1 MTKLEKNLFAW
12 VHKYETALTVLFCLA
27 ISMAMRYGMRGAF
40 SVDMRDYLLP
50 WLRQLKAAG
59 GLAGLSQPIGEY
71 NVPYMTILAVL
82 SYLPEHHWITAVK
95 VVSVVF
101 DLICAGLV
109 VCIARHLG
117 SRISVSVLLTVSLM
131 APQVVLNSSV
141 WGQCDAIYTAC
152 LLACALFL
160 LKKRYGLCWLFWGF
174 ALGFK
179 LQALFYFPALF
190 ILYILGQAGSIFWA
204 AMAPL
209 AYLIGL
215 VPALIAG
222 RPLLNTLTIYLTQVG
237 LYNDLTMCMPNF
249 YDLVT
254 GYIPLVSP
262 FGTMFA
268 ASLLLLFAMWMYLN
282 HPVLNDR
289 QILVLFAATSLLA
302 VFFLPH
308 MHERYNYPIFFFL
321 LAAATVWK
329 PAIWLALAQSLTT
342 TLSYSAFLF
351 SYYSPVPSWVL
362 ALVNLATVLYCV
374 WEMLSLRGP
383 VPAALPDAE
392 KTPQA

>member
-1 MTKLEKNLFAW
+1 MTKLEKKLFAW
-12 VHKYETALTVLFCLA
+12 VQKYETILSILFCLA
-27 ISMAMRYGMRGAF
+27 ISLALRYCMRGGR

-50 WLRQLKAAG
+50 WMQQLQEAG
-59 GLAGLSQPIGEY
+59 GLAGLRQPIGEY

-95 VVSVVF
+95 VVSVLF

-109 VCIARHLG
+109 VCIARQLG
-117 SRISVSVLLTVSLM
+117 SRIPVSVLLTASLM
-131 APQVVLNSSV
+131 APQVVFNGAV
-141 WGQCDAIYTAC
+141 WGQCDALYTAC

-160 LKKRYGLCWLFWGF
+160 LQKRYGLCWLFWGF

-190 ILYILGQAGSIFWA
+190 ILYILGQAGSIFWIGMA
-204 AMAPL
+204 AA
-209 AYLIGL
+209 AFLIGL
-215 VPALIAG
+215 VPALLAG
-222 RPLLNTLTIYLTQVG
+222 RPLLDTLTIYLTQVG
-237 LYNDLTMCMPNF
+237 LYNDLTMGMPNF

-254 GYIPLVSP
+254 GEIPVLSP
-262 FGTMFA
+262 FGKVFA
-268 ASLLLLFAMWMYLN
+268 AGLLLLFAMWMYLN

-289 QILVLFAATSLLA
+289 QILLLFATTSLLA

-321 LAAATVWK
+321 LAAAAVWK

-342 TLSYSAFLF
+342 TLSYSSFLF
-351 SYYSPVPSWVL
+351 TVSSPVPSWVL

-374 WEMLSLRGP
+374 WELLSQR
-383 VPAALPDAE
+383 AAAVLPDAAE
-392 KTPQA
+392 TMHT